1 MKTLATFAA
10 AAALIAGIGIANA
23 QNSQAPAA
31 ANPAAAGSGKF
42 CLTTKSGPKNCSFAS
57 LQECQTKAKGMKGTC
72 AANTDNANTTGQ
84 E

>member
-84 E
+84 K

>member
-72 AANTDNANTTGQ
+72 AANTDSSTTGQ
-84 E
+84 K